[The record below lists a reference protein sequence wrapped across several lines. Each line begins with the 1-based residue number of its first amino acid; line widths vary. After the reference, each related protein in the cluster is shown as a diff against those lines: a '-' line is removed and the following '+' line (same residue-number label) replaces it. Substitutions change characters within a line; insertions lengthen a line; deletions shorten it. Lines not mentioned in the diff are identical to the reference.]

1 MKASTLRAFLSVHS
15 WMGLLAGM
23 ALFIA
28 FYAGAITVFTHE
40 LSGWQTTPPVT
51 QPAPADPVAAAQ
63 TLLDAVIARH
73 PQGAESFLVLL
84 PGEHGPTPRLYWY
97 GPQAE
102 ASGGMRQY
110 QQAADGSLLEL
121 PQRVGF
127 ADFLYDLH
135 FTAGLPRVFG
145 TYLFGV
151 VSVLYGLALLSGVVL
166 YAPVF
171 FKDLFALR
179 PGHNLK
185 RLWQDAHNVVGMLS
199 LPFHVIF
206 AWSGAVL
213 CLGVLLLAPFQ
224 FLVFDG
230 KLMQILAPEFELT
243 PHVQPARRTAPVLP
257 VAVLLDKARAASPG
271 FVPESIGFHD
281 AGDANARAEV
291 YGHNDQRRLN
301 TLGGVALDAATGQVL
316 RVLEPRTMSPGTAAL
331 RGLQGLHFGN
341 FGHAPVQW
349 LYFLLG
355 LGGAFLFYSGNL
367 LWIETRRKR
376 RLVDQPRRTHAMARL
391 TIGVCLGSVAGISAL
406 FIAARLLAQGQERYV
421 YYAVFAAVLVW
432 ALVRPTARGAY
443 EVLLACAVLT
453 ALIPLAS
460 CVSAR
465 GLVLPWQDAT
475 VLVVDLIALVLAW
488 AYWQLARASKRRG
501 VQGDPN
507 SVWAWKRAQRAESM
521 H

>member
-1 MKASTLRAFLSVHS
+1 MKAATLRAFLSVHS

-28 FYAGAITVFTHE
+28 FYAGAITVFTHA
-40 LSGWQTTPPVT
+40 LSSWQTTPPAT
-51 QPAPADPVAAAQ
+51 QAVPADPVAAAQ
-63 TLLDAVIARH
+63 TLLDTVITAH
-73 PQGAESFLVLL
+73 PQVAESFLVLL
-84 PGEHGPTPRLYWY
+84 PGEHGPLARVYWY
-97 GPQAE
+97 GPQAD

-110 QQAADGSLLEL
+110 QLSSNGALLEL

-135 FTAGLPRVFG
+135 FTAGLPRTFG

-151 VSVLYGLALLSGVVL
+151 VSVLYGLALVSGVVL

-179 PGHNLK
+179 IGANLK

-230 KLMQILAPEFELT
+230 KLLQILEPDFELT
-243 PHVQPARRTAPVLP
+243 PHVAPANRAAPVLP
-257 VAVLLDKARAASPG
+257 MATLLEKARAASPG
-271 FVPESIGFHD
+271 FVPESVSYHD
-281 AGDANARAEV
+281 AGDANARVEV
-291 YGHNDQRRLN
+291 YGHHDQRQLN
-301 TLGGVALDAATGQVL
+301 TLGGVALEGATGKVL
-316 RVLEPRTMSPGTAAL
+316 RVLSPRTMRAGTAAL

-341 FGHAPVQW
+341 FGHAPLQW

-376 RLVDQPRRTHAMARL
+376 RQLAQPRRTHAMARL
-391 TIGVCLGSVAGISAL
+391 TVGVCLGSVAGISAL
-406 FIAARLLAQGQERYV
+406 FSAARVLPPGQERVV
-421 YYAVFAAVLVW
+421 YYAVFAACVLW
-432 ALVRPTARGAY
+432 AALRPTARGAY
-443 EVLLACAVLT
+443 EVLLACAALT
-453 ALIPLAS
+453 AAIPLAS
-460 CVSAR
+460 CFSAT
-465 GLVLPWQDAT
+465 GLVLPWRDTLVLT
-475 VLVVDLIALVLAW
+475 VDVVALVMAW
-488 AYWQLARASKRRG
+488 SYWQLARASKRRG
-501 VQGDPN
+501 AQGDPN
-507 SVWAWKRAQRAESM
+507 SVWAW
-521 H
+521 

>member
-40 LSGWQTTPPVT
+40 LSGWQATPPVT
-51 QPAPADPVAAAQ
+51 QRAPADPVAAAQ
-63 TLLDAVIARH
+63 TLLDAVIAQH
-73 PQGAESFLVLL
+73 PQVAESFLMLL

-316 RVLEPRTMSPGTAAL
+316 RVLEPRTMSPGTSAL

-443 EVLLACAVLT
+443 EALLACAVLT

-465 GLVLPWQDAT
+465 GVVLPWQDAT

-501 VQGDPN
+501 LQGDPN
-507 SVWAWKRAQRAESM
+507 SVWAWKRTQHAEST

>member
-28 FYAGAITVFTHE
+28 FYAGAINVFTHE
-40 LSGWQTTPPVT
+40 LSDWQATPHAREN
-51 QPAPADPVAAAQ
+51 APADPVAAAQ
-63 TLLDAVIARH
+63 SLLDAVIARH
-73 PQGAESFLVLL
+73 PQVAESFLVLL
-84 PGEHGPTPRLYWY
+84 PGEHGPIPRLYWY
-97 GPQAE
+97 GPQAD

-110 QQAADGSLLEL
+110 QQAADGALQEL

-151 VSVLYGLALLSGVVL
+151 VSVLYGLALVSGVVL

-171 FKDLFALR
+171 IKDLFALR
-179 PGHNLK
+179 IGANLK

-230 KLMQILAPEFELT
+230 KLMQILEPDFELA
-243 PHVQPARRTAPVLP
+243 PHVAPAKRAAPLLP
-257 VAVLLDKARAASPG
+257 IATLLDASRAASPG
-271 FVPESIGFHD
+271 LVPESLAFHD
-281 AGDANARAEV
+281 AGDANARVEI
-291 YGHNDQRRLN
+291 YGHHDQRRLN
-301 TLGGVALDAATGQVL
+301 TLGGVALNATTGKLL
-316 RVLEPRTMSPGTAAL
+316 RVLAPATMSPGTAAL
-331 RGLQGLHFGN
+331 RGLQALHFGN
-341 FGHAPVQW
+341 FGHVPVRW

-376 RLVDQPRRTHAMARL
+376 RTIAQPRRTHAMARL
-391 TIGVCLGSVAGISAL
+391 TVGVCLGSVAGISAL
-406 FIAARLLAQGQERYV
+406 FIAARMLPAGQERYA
-421 YYAVFAAVLVW
+421 YYAVFAATLLW
-432 ALVRPTARGAY
+432 ALIRPTARGAY
-443 EVLLACAVLT
+443 EVLLVCAALT

-460 CVSAR
+460 CVGAHDATA
-465 GLVLPWQDAT
+465 PWQSAT
-475 VLVVDLIALVLAW
+475 VLGVDLIALLMAW
-488 AYWQLARASKRRG
+488 TYWRMAVASKRRG
-501 VQGDPN
+501 MQGDPN
-507 SVWAWKRAQRAESM
+507 SVWALPARGTG
-521 H
+521 

>member
-1 MKASTLRAFLSVHS
+1 MKAATLRAFLSVHS

-28 FYAGAITVFTHE
+28 FYAGAITVFTHQ
-40 LSGWQTTPPVT
+40 LSGWQTTPPAT

-63 TLLDAVIARH
+63 RLLDAVIARH
-73 PQGAESFLVLL
+73 PQVADSFLVLL
-84 PGEHGPTPRLYWY
+84 PGEHGPLARLYWY

-151 VSVLYGLALLSGVVL
+151 VSVLYGLALVSGVVL

-179 PGHNLK
+179 IGANVK

-230 KLMQILAPEFELT
+230 KLMQILEPDFELT
-243 PHVQPARRTAPVLP
+243 PHVQPARRAAPVLP
-257 VAVLLDKARAASPG
+257 LAVLLDKARAASPG
-271 FVPESIGFHD
+271 FVPESVGFHD

-291 YGHNDQRRLN
+291 YGHHAQRRLN

-316 RVLEPRTMSPGTAAL
+316 RVLNQGRCHQAPLHCAGCKGCTSATSGRRRCSGCISCSGWAARSCSTAATCC
-331 RGLQGLHFGN
+331 GSK
-341 FGHAPVQW
+341 HAASVGWSINRAAP
-349 LYFLLG
+349 
-355 LGGAFLFYSGNL
+355 
-367 LWIETRRKR
+367 TRWRAS
-376 RLVDQPRRTHAMARL
+376 P
-391 TIGVCLGSVAGISAL
+391 S
-406 FIAARLLAQGQERYV
+406 
-421 YYAVFAAVLVW
+421 
-432 ALVRPTARGAY
+432 
-443 EVLLACAVLT
+443 ACAW
-453 ALIPLAS
+453 AAWPAS
-460 CVSAR
+460 RRCSS
-465 GLVLPWQDAT
+465 P
-475 VLVVDLIALVLAW
+475 
-488 AYWQLARASKRRG
+488 RACCRKDR
-501 VQGDPN
+501 
-507 SVWAWKRAQRAESM
+507 SVMSITRSSRPCWCG